1 MATRG
6 SPAGRVLPRLPASSQ
21 RHRQGCTGPSP
32 CPTLAPPPQK
42 KAAAE
47 AAPGVPPPGED
58 KHTGRR
64 VGALRRQTPRA
75 ARPLRR
81 GTGGTPGSPAPPSHP
96 PQTRRKKILR
106 RRKRRRK
113 ILRRRKDTLQA
124 EGRLRAR
131 RFLHGRCLP
140 RRRAVPLPGAASRE
154 KRGPHL
160 SHGQRPPWGGSVA
173 GTGTQRRFNLI
184 SFNLALL
191 TPHFVACGV
200 LSLSRGEAS
209 PRILLAGE
217 RPRRGP

>member
-1 MATRG
+1 MA
-6 SPAGRVLPRLPASSQ
+6 SPPPPYSVKQLGNPRVSRWEGPAPAPSEQPAPQAGLHGALALPD
-21 RHRQGCTGPSP
+21 PS
-32 CPTLAPPPQK
+32 PPPQK

-140 RRRAVPLPGAASRE
+140 AVAPCRCQGQPLA
-154 KRGPHL
+154 
-160 SHGQRPPWGGSVA
+160 
-173 GTGTQRRFNLI
+173 
-184 SFNLALL
+184 
-191 TPHFVACGV
+191 
-200 LSLSRGEAS
+200 
-209 PRILLAGE
+209 
-217 RPRRGP
+217 RRGARTCPTANGRRGAGRWREQAPSGDLI